1 MILGTITDEGYFVE
15 AEVSTSYS
23 SRSASMTFLVDS
35 GASATAIHPSDIPG
49 LEIPGVVLLE
59 AETLRIQGIGGAATY
74 RLIPGTLTFLDD
86 ATATPFRYNT
96 TLYVAD
102 PTDDNA
108 DIPSLLGRDILNYWR
123 AWQIDVERGVISFAV
138 ANP

>member
-1 MILGTITDEGYFVE
+1 MILGAISDEGYFVE
-15 AEVSTSYS
+15 AEVSTSS
-23 SRSASMTFLVDS
+23 CGRSALVTFLVDS

-49 LEIPGVVLLE
+49 LEIPGAVLLE
-59 AETLRIQGIGGAATY
+59 AETLRIHGIGGAANY
-74 RLIPGTLTFLDD
+74 RLIPGTLTFRDD
-86 ATATPFRYNT
+86 VSATPLRYNT

-123 AWQIDVERGVISFAV
+123 TWQIDVERGVISFTA
-138 ANP
+138 ARL